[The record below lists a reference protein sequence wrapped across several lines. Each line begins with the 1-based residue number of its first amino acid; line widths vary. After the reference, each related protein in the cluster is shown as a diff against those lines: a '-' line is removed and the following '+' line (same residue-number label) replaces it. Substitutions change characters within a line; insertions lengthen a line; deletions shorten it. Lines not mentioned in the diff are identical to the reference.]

1 MRHKNKAYLTL
12 VGEDI
17 PIYRYLTGK
26 LLNRE
31 NRWSALAYEL
41 FQRESTFF
49 SN

>member
-17 PIYRYLTGK
+17 PIYRYLQ

-31 NRWSALAYEL
+31 NRSSALAYEL